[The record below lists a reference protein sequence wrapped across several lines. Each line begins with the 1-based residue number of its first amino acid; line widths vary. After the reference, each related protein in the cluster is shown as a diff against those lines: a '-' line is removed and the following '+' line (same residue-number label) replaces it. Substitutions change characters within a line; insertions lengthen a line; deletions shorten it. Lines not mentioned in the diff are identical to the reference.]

1 MAISCEI
8 TGRGHYSTLHP
19 QLFVRRT
26 RFKLHTVHLFSA
38 TWEGN
43 FTVTQPSSIP
53 SLESTKR
60 IKKEHRKTKFSGNC
74 AMARRFQAFFGQAWA
89 PHTQVVDAS
98 EPQVLASFLEM
109 AIFSSQFLMARV
121 SLKNC
126 VLLTSENP

>member
-1 MAISCEI
+1 
-8 TGRGHYSTLHP
+8 
-19 QLFVRRT
+19 V
-26 RFKLHTVHLFSA
+26 A

-60 IKKEHRKTKFSGNC
+60 NIGKPNSVEILQWLLDFFG
-74 AMARRFQAFFGQAWA
+74 FFGQAWA

-109 AIFSSQFLMARV
+109 VIFDKLGAQKCLHNF
-121 SLKNC
+121 
-126 VLLTSENP
+126 